1 MWGGARLEYALRG
14 ARKFQSLFPEMVLE
28 SVSKSGQ
35 KPVSEYLTLESGSK
49 TRRRTTDFKKGI
61 F

>member
-1 MWGGARLEYALRG
+1 
-14 ARKFQSLFPEMVLE
+14 MVLE

-61 F
+61 FWELISGNDNFPDIQEQLT